1 MQMTDYQSFG
11 MPDLSYH
18 GAQAWNGEI
27 YPSMQ
32 AVGEAYSGAYGNE
45 PEDLYIGWNFSQ
57 SEMSLALPKAAAGK
71 EWKPVFGTGVVSEDN
86 DRLQIEGGSVV
97 VLVTAPGRLRREK
110 KKQKECR
117 P

>member
-1 MQMTDYQSFG
+1 
-11 MPDLSYH
+11 
-18 GAQAWNGEI
+18 
-27 YPSMQ
+27 
-32 AVGEAYSGAYGNE
+32 
-45 PEDLYIGWNFSQ
+45 
-57 SEMSLALPKAAAGK
+57 MSLALSKAAAGK

-117 P
+117 EQQNDEK